1 MVEPLTEKKIAELRE
16 AFEIFD
22 RDKDGYIT
30 AKELIQ
36 VMKSLNQDP
45 SEQEINEM
53 IKQVDLDNNGRIDFN
68 EFAELMTKR
77 SKETDIEEEVI
88 NAFRVLDK
96 QGQGTIS
103 TVELRHLMVT
113 LGDKLTEEEVEEMLR
128 EADFDGNG
136 IINYEEFVRMMM
148 TK

>member
-1 MVEPLTEKKIAELRE
+1 MYCTKKISVPYSQS
-16 AFEIFD
+16 
-22 RDKDGYIT
+22 GYVPQMT
-30 AKELIQ
+30 R
-36 VMKSLNQDP
+36 SLNQDP

>member
-1 MVEPLTEKKIAELRE
+1 MNDIPENRIKDFRE

-22 RDKDGYIT
+22 KDKDGYIT